1 MQEKFTRQAVNALK
15 LARST
20 VQSCKHTYIGTE
32 HILVGLLKEKE
43 GTAGRIL
50 EEFGVEQERLQE
62 LIGNLIAPSEVL
74 TMERVPEYSPRAQ
87 RLLDNAGKE
96 AQMWRADQAGN
107 EHILLAMLKETESVA
122 TRLLY
127 QMGVNIQKRVAD
139 ILTAMGGEQE
149 AIAE

>member
-62 LIGNLIAPSEVL
+62 SDRSFGSSDHGKSAGVQSKGSEA
-74 TMERVPEYSPRAQ
+74 S
-87 RLLDNAGKE
+87 
-96 AQMWRADQAGN
+96 
-107 EHILLAMLKETESVA
+107 
-122 TRLLY
+122 
-127 QMGVNIQKRVAD
+127 
-139 ILTAMGGEQE
+139 
-149 AIAE
+149 